1 MGVFLVEWRLCF
13 FKNDTI
19 VQELSRNL
27 VFHCLQLKKI
37 VEEDIS
43 TKCNFMIG
51 CVIATLPVYAG
62 NVDDDVDHV
71 TTEFVALGSIL

>member
-1 MGVFLVEWRLCF
+1 
-13 FKNDTI
+13 
-19 VQELSRNL
+19 
-27 VFHCLQLKKI
+27 
-37 VEEDIS
+37 
-43 TKCNFMIG
+43 MIG

>member
-27 VFHCLQLKKI
+27 VFHDLQLKKMWKKI
-37 VEEDIS
+37 
-43 TKCNFMIG
+43 FQ
-51 CVIATLPVYAG
+51 L
-62 NVDDDVDHV
+62 NV
-71 TTEFVALGSIL
+71 TS